1 MFVYYGGYNFYYS
14 SNLEQFSCYIFM
26 HCIVSTVLI
35 DIYLFHHR
43 LRAPI
48 SHHSVCSVIVAHN
61 PVKRETIES

>member
-1 MFVYYGGYNFYYS
+1 
-14 SNLEQFSCYIFM
+14 M
-26 HCIVSTVLI
+26 HCIGIVSTVLI